1 MCTFSK
7 DRHPYILKRLKMLT
21 FDSREL
27 LSSHGAETHG
37 LFCPSTGDSGIVA
50 VGTSDGFDGTGTTYP
65 ANNDISNNHIH
76 EIGVYGKQT
85 SCYFQALGQNNR
97 FANNLC
103 YNGTALSHKRST
115 PV

>member
-1 MCTFSK
+1 MPVGSVVHGGFGGNECTVF
-7 DRHPYILKRLKMLT
+7 ILQFT
-21 FDSREL
+21 
-27 LSSHGAETHG
+27 
-37 LFCPSTGDSGIVA
+37 TGDSGIVA
-50 VGTSDGFDGTGTTYP
+50 VGTADGFDGTAPTYP

-103 YNGTALSHKRST
+103 YNGTST
-115 PV
+115 HAHRTV